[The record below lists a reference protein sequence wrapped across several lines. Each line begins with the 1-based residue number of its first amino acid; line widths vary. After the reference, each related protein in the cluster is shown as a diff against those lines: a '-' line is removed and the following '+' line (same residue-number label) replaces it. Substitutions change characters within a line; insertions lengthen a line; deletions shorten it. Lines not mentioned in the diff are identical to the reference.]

1 MKRAI
6 FGIAALAL
14 GLAPVVTQ
22 AHGPGAGQLFPQN
35 GPVGGTVHT
44 HCTDAVPAQEFFVT
58 AHVPGETDSRGTSV
72 GVGKGVQD
80 PTRTDWYFIVPL
92 APPGAQIHNHPQPN
106 NTNPCGD
113 SIVP

>member
-6 FGIAALAL
+6 VATAALAL

-22 AHGPGAGQLFPQN
+22 AHGPGAGQLFPSS
-35 GPVGGTVHT
+35 GPLGQTVHT

-58 AHVPGETDSRGTSV
+58 AQPVGSV

-80 PTRTDWYFIVPL
+80 PTRTDWYFIVPG
-92 APPGAQIHNHPQPN
+92 APPGQQIHNHPEPDN
-106 NTNPCGD
+106 KNPCGD

>member
-6 FGIAALAL
+6 LVAAALAL
-14 GLAPVVTQ
+14 GLAPVATQ
-22 AHGPGAGQLFPQN
+22 AHGPGAGQLFPSS
-35 GPVGGTVHT
+35 GPLGGTFHA
-44 HCTDAVPAQEFFVT
+44 HCTDAVPAQEFYVT
-58 AHVPGETDSRGTSV
+58 VAPGTEI

-80 PTRTDWYFIVPL
+80 PTRTDWYFIVPM
-92 APPGAQIHNHPQPN
+92 APPGAQIHTHPEPH